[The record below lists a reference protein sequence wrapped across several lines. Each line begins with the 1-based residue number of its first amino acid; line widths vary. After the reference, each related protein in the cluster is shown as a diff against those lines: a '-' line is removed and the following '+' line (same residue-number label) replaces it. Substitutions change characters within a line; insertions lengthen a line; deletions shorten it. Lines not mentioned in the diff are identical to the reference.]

1 MSSLSVMLSSEIA
14 SLRAQ
19 AAALLSKAA
28 TLESALATLAPAEAA
43 VPPAAA
49 AVPEPQPQ
57 PQPEAVAE
65 PEAAKVKKAPH
76 PWALFFQ
83 RVCAILKAA
92 GYRGSLISVQ
102 PLWKQSHEWADAD
115 IVPAW
120 LAFKAEA
127 AAAAASASEAALAAA
142 ASGGGGS
149 AAAAAEPAAKP
160 KAKKPKAKAPMTP
173 EQRAARMALHAC
185 EVDGMTCYANA
196 RGDVFS
202 TDMLWLGHWTGTT
215 LDMSAPEPADF
226 DEITVVE

>member
-1 MSSLSVMLSSEIA
+1 MSSLSDMLSSEIA

-28 TLESALATLAPAEAA
+28 ALESALAALAPAEAA
-43 VPPAAA
+43 LPPAAA
-49 AVPEPQPQ
+49 AVPEPQPEPQ

-65 PEAAKVKKAPH
+65 APKVKKAPH

-120 LAFKAEA
+120 LAFRAEA
-127 AAAAASASEAALAAA
+127 AAAAASASEAVLAAA

-149 AAAAAEPAAKP
+149 AAAEPAAKP
-160 KAKKPKAKAPMTP
+160 KAKKAPKAKAPMTP

>member
-1 MSSLSVMLSSEIA
+1 MSSLSDMLSSEIA
-14 SLRAQ
+14 RLHAQ
-19 AAALLSKAA
+19 SAALLRMAA
-28 TLESALATLAPAEAA
+28 TLESALAAMTPAAAA

-49 AVPEPQPQ
+49 AVPEPQPEPQ

-65 PEAAKVKKAPH
+65 APKVKKAPH

-149 AAAAAEPAAKP
+149 AAAAAEPVAKP
-160 KAKKPKAKAPMTP
+160 KAKKPKAKAPKTP
-173 EQRAARMALHAC
+173 EQMMALHAC
-185 EVDGMTCYANA
+185 EIDGMPCYMNA
-196 RGDVFS
+196 RGDVLYE
-202 TDMLWLGHWTGTT
+202 DGEWRGHWTGTT
-215 LDMSAPEPADF
+215 LDTSVPEPLDFNKLTLAD
-226 DEITVVE
+226 

>member
-28 TLESALATLAPAEAA
+28 TLESALATLAPAEA
-43 VPPAAA
+43 P
-49 AVPEPQPQ
+49 VPEPQ

-127 AAAAASASEAALAAA
+127 AAAAVSASDAFRAEAAAAA

-149 AAAAAEPAAKP
+149 AAAAAEPVAKP
-160 KAKKPKAKAPMTP
+160 VYKKRKAKAPMTP
-173 EQRAARMALHAC
+173 EQMMVLHEC
-185 EVDGMTCYANA
+185 ELDGMTCYKNA
-196 RGDVFS
+196 RGDVYS
-202 TDMLWLGHWTGTT
+202 NEGLWLGHWTGTT

-226 DEITVVE
+226 DKITVVE

>member
-28 TLESALATLAPAEAA
+28 ALESALAA
-43 VPPAAA
+43 VAPAAA
-49 AVPEPQPQ
+49 AVPEPQPEPQ

-65 PEAAKVKKAPH
+65 APKVKKAPH

-149 AAAAAEPAAKP
+149 AAAEPVAKP

-173 EQRAARMALHAC
+173 EQMIVLHEC
-185 EVDGMTCYANA
+185 KLDGMTCYRNA
-196 RGDVFS
+196 RGDVYS
-202 TDMLWLGHWTGTT
+202 DEGLWLGHWTGTT
-215 LDMSAPEPADF
+215 LDMDAPEPADF
-226 DEITVVE
+226 NEITVVE